1 MPYEKIKHQFVE
13 RAPFFGT
20 VGVVLQSVGKGTA
33 RAGLDTRKDIS
44 NHLGTIHAGAL
55 FTLAEG
61 TSGAAVIGAF
71 ADIADSIR
79 AVSTQCTISY
89 LNIARGHVV
98 CDAHVREPVESLTT
112 QLEKSGQ
119 VECSVDVRVAT
130 TTDKDIA
137 KMTATWIILKR
148 RTPSL

>member
-1 MPYEKIKHQFVE
+1 MPHEKIKQQFVE

-20 VGVVLQSVGKGTA
+20 VGVVLESVGKGMA
-33 RAGLDTRKDIS
+33 RARLENRKEIS
-44 NHLGTIHAGAL
+44 NHFGTLHAGAL

-71 ADIADSIR
+71 AEIAESIR
-79 AVSTQCTISY
+79 AVSTQCTITY

-98 CDAHVREPVESLTT
+98 CDAHVREPVESLRT

-130 TTDKDIA
+130 TTGKDIA
-137 KMTATWIILKR
+137 KMTATWVILKR
-148 RTPSL
+148 RTPAL